1 MTKEEIKLMKEQQ
14 AKIEA
19 GYKYQVKHLEEE
31 LQTAKSEALA
41 AHEALLETE
50 RENQE
55 LRAQIQHLQS
65 GLTGEERSF
74 YEDQD
79 L

>member
-19 GYKYQVKHLEEE
+19 GYKYQLKHVEEE
-31 LQTAKSEALA
+31 LQIAKSELLA
-41 AHEALLETE
+41 TNEALLETE

-74 YEDQD
+74 YEDRD

>member
-19 GYKYQVKHLEEE
+19 GYKYQLKRLEEE
-31 LQTAKSEALA
+31 LQTAKSELLA
-41 AHEALLETE
+41 TNEALLETE

>member
-19 GYKYQVKHLEEE
+19 GYKYRVKHLEEE
-31 LQTAKSEALA
+31 LQIVKSEAIA

-74 YEDQD
+74 YEDRD